1 MAKDPVCGMYVDETK
16 TTLVATVHG
25 RQYYFCSETCLETFL
40 EPEKEMRTLKL
51 LLIFSFSLSIPT
63 LILSFLPGLDITIR
77 NFVLFGLATP
87 VQFIAGWRY
96 YRGTL
101 DAIKNRMAN
110 MDSLIAVGTSAAW
123 GYSTVVTF
131 FPGFFAGEEVF
142 FDTAAFIISLIL
154 LGRYFEEKAKG
165 RASEAI
171 RRLMD
176 LAPKKARVLRDGEE
190 VEVPVELVRVED
202 IVIVRPGEKIP
213 VDGLVTEGRSSVDES
228 MITGESIPVEKGPG
242 DEVVGATM
250 NKIGMLKFKAT
261 KVGKDTALSQ
271 IINLV
276 EEAQQSRA
284 PIQKLADVI
293 SSYFVPAVIGIAVIT
308 SIFWYYLGTGMWTP
322 PMGFSAFTFSLTV
335 FVAVLIIACPC
346 ALGIA
351 TPAAIM
357 VGTGKGAE
365 NGLLIKGAE
374 YLEKARKMD
383 VVVFDKTGT
392 LTKGM
397 PEVTDVI
404 TLADLSEEEV
414 LLAAAVAEKGSEH
427 PLAEAILRR
436 AEEKGI
442 DVPDPEDFEAVPGHG
457 VRAVVEGRRVLLGN
471 RKLMVDSGIELGEGE
486 RVVQNLERMG
496 KTVML
501 LAQEGDLAGAV
512 AVADTLKEHSKEAVG
527 ALMSMGIR
535 PVMLTGDNERTAMA
549 IAAQLG
555 IQDVMAEVLPG
566 EKAERIKRLQEQGN
580 AVGMVGD
587 GINDAPALAQADV
600 GIAIGS
606 GTDVAMEAGGIV
618 LVKDDLRDV
627 VASIQLSRRTYSK
640 IRQNLFWAFAYN
652 TALIPVAAGLL
663 YPLVGLLLDPIFAG
677 AAMGFSSTT
686 VVTNSLLL
694 KRFQPTLTKWEERR
708 FKMAKDPICGMDVDP
723 AKAAGTSEHEGEVFY
738 FCSTGCKETFDE
750 DPHRYAHGT

>member
-16 TTLVATVHG
+16 VSLVATVHG

>member
-1 MAKDPVCGMYVDETK
+1 MYVDETK
-16 TTLVATVHG
+16 ATLVATVRG
-25 RQYYFCSETCLETFL
+25 REYYFCSETCMETFL
-40 EPEKEMRTLKL
+40 EPEQEMRSLTRL
-51 LLIFSFSLSIPT
+51 LLFSFSLSIPT
-63 LILSFLPGLDITIR
+63 LILTYLPGIPTDIR
-77 NFVLFGLATP
+77 NFILFGLATP

-101 DAIKNRMAN
+101 DAIKSKMAN

-123 GYSTVVTF
+123 GYSTIVTF
-131 FPGFFAGEEVF
+131 LPGFFAGEEVF

-176 LAPKKARVLRDGEE
+176 LAPKKARVIRDGKEM
-190 VEVPVELVRVED
+190 EVPVEMVQVDD
-202 IVIVRPGEKIP
+202 IVVVRPGEKIP
-213 VDGLVTEGRSSVDES
+213 VDGIIVEGTSSLDES
-228 MITGESIPVEKGPG
+228 MITGESMPVEKGPG
-242 DEVVGATM
+242 DEVIGATI
-250 NKIGMLKFKAT
+250 NKSGMLKFRAT
-261 KVGKDTALSQ
+261 KVGKDTTLQQ

-284 PIQKLADVI
+284 PIQRLADVV
-293 SSYFVPAVIGIAVIT
+293 SSYFVPAVIGIAIAASVFWFYTGT
-308 SIFWYYLGTGMWTP
+308 SIWTP
-322 PMGFSAFTFSLTV
+322 PPGLSAFTFSLTV

-374 YLEKARKMD
+374 YLEKARKLD

-392 LTKGM
+392 LTKGQ
-397 PEVTDVI
+397 PEVTDI
-404 TLADLSEEEV
+404 IAFGDFTEEEV
-414 LLAAAVAEKGSEH
+414 LSMAAGAEKGSEH
-427 PLAEAILRR
+427 PLAEAILKR
-436 AEEKGI
+436 AEEKGLK
-442 DVPDPEDFEAVPGHG
+442 VEDPKDFEAVPGHG
-457 VRAVVEGRRVLLGN
+457 VRAVVKGRNVLLGN
-471 RKLMVDSGIELGEGE
+471 RKLMEDSGIDLSAVEE
-486 RVVQNLERMG
+486 RLQKLEQEG
-496 KTVML
+496 KTTML
-501 LAQEGDLAGAV
+501 LALDGRLAGVIAE
-512 AVADTLKEHSKEAVG
+512 ADTLKKHSKEAIE
-527 ALMSMGIR
+527 ALRAMGIK
-535 PVMLTGDNERTAMA
+535 PIMITGDNERTAKA

-555 IQDVMAEVLPG
+555 IMDVMAEVLPG
-566 EKAERIKRLQEQGN
+566 EKAERIKELQQQGHT
-580 AVGMVGD
+580 VGMVGD

-627 VASIQLSRRTYSK
+627 VASIQLSRKTFSK
-640 IRQNLFWAFAYN
+640 IKQNLFWAFAYN
-652 TALIPVAAGLL
+652 TALIPVAAGIL
-663 YPLVGLLLDPIFAG
+663 YPVVNLLLDPIFAG

-686 VVTNSLLL
+686 VVANSLLL
-694 KRFQPTLTKWEERR
+694 KRFQPSITQWEERR
-708 FKMAKDPICGMDVDP
+708 WKMAKDPICGMDVDP

-738 FCSTGCKETFDE
+738 FCSLACKETFDK
-750 DPHRYAHGT
+750 DPHKYAHGH

>member
-1 MAKDPVCGMYVDETK
+1 MYVDETK